1 MENLMKKT
9 VGSIVAA
16 DYRTASVFEKNGID
30 FCCKGN
36 TELSKACES
45 RNIDSEQV
53 VKELNAIGEKQT
65 ESIEFNSLSLDS
77 LANYIEVKHHRY
89 VRNTMP
95 QLQTFLEKLC
105 HVHGQ
110 RHPEL
115 KQIKELFD
123 DGVNKLTSH
132 MKKEELILFPYVR
145 KLYESRRNA
154 TNPEPSQ
161 FGSVQ
166 NPINA
171 MEIEH
176 ETEGNRFSE
185 IRSITGNYTIPED
198 ACTTYKVTYWMLKE
212 FEEDL
217 HIHIHLENNILFP
230 KAIELEEFILHEFDY
245 KA

>member
-16 DYRTASVFEKNGID
+16 DYRAASVFEKNGID

-45 RNIDSEQV
+45 KNIDPEDVLKQLSAISE
-53 VKELNAIGEKQT
+53 KPARPE
-65 ESIEFNSLSLDS
+65 EFNKLSLEG
-77 LANYIEVKHHRY
+77 LANYIEVNHHRY
-89 VRNTMP
+89 VRSTMP
-95 QLQTFLEKLC
+95 QLQSFLEKLC
-105 HVHGQ
+105 NVHGL

-123 DGVNKLTSH
+123 DGVSKLTAH
-132 MKKEELILFPYVR
+132 MKKEEFILFPYIR
-145 KLYESRRNA
+145 KLEEAKKNG
-154 TNPEPSQ
+154 TNPGQPP

-166 NPINA
+166 SPIQV
-171 MEIEH
+171 MELEH
-176 ETEGNRFSE
+176 ETEGDRFNE
-185 IRSITGNYTIPED
+185 IRSITGSYATPQD
-198 ACTTYKVTYWMLKE
+198 ACTTYKITYLMLKE

-230 KAIELEEFILHEFDY
+230 RAIELEKRVFNGSDY
-245 KA
+245 QA